1 VTNSL
6 KGWKLGWIG
15 IVVLEAFLETWIKFY
30 YASII
35 SSLLLNKKN
44 HKEKLFIDKKK
55 KKFL

>member
-30 YASII
+30 YASMI
-35 SSLLLNKKN
+35 SSLILNKKKN
-44 HKEKLFIDKKK
+44 KKIIRK
-55 KKFL
+55 NYL